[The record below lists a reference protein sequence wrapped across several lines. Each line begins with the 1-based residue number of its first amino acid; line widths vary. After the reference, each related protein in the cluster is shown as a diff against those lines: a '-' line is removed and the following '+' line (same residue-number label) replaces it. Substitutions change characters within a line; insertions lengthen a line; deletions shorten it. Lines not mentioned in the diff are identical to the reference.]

1 MLKKHS
7 QFFVSLLLITDLLV
21 IAVSWIFSY
30 GLRFHSGLFVLDTAR
45 PSLELYVLLLVPI
58 MLIWGLSLK
67 AFDLYRPRRIASR
80 LDEIVDI
87 TKACALAVLTLIA
100 ATYLLRRYEVSRLV
114 FVIFGVT
121 NIAALSIERSLFR
134 AALRHLRATGYNLR
148 YAVVVG
154 TGDPATQFLKR
165 IEMHPEMGLK
175 VVGVLSSGA
184 EPHPPQVCGVEVL
197 GSYEIIKDV
206 IRQKGIDHVIIA
218 LEWEEHGKLLAVTK
232 AIDDEAVDIKFV
244 PDLLA
249 FVTLRGGVDE
259 IDGLPIISLQST
271 PLYGWNIVIKRAFDI
286 AMSLLAIAL
295 SAPLML
301 GIAVLI
307 KLTSPGPIFYRQTRM
322 GIGGKPFRMLKFRS
336 MRVDADAKN
345 GPVRTKS
352 GDPRRTRFGV
362 ILRRMSLDELP
373 QLFNVLSGDM
383 SLVGPRPE
391 VIAWIEQENLR
402 RRIPRYMLRHKM
414 KAGITGWAQING
426 WRGDTDLTKRVE
438 YDLYYIENWSLAL
451 DIKIMWLTIWKGL
464 VSKNAY

>member
-1 MLKKHS
+1 M
-7 QFFVSLLLITDLLV
+7 
-21 IAVSWIFSY
+21 
-30 GLRFHSGLFVLDTAR
+30 
-45 PSLELYVLLLVPI
+45 
-58 MLIWGLSLK
+58 
-67 AFDLYRPRRIASR
+67 
-80 LDEIVDI
+80 
-87 TKACALAVLTLIA
+87 LIA
-100 ATYLLRRYEVSRLV
+100 ATYLLLRYQVSRLV

-121 NIAALSIERSLFR
+121 TIAALSIERSLFR

-259 IDGLPIISLQST
+259 SDGLPIISLQST

-307 KLTSPGPIFYRQTRM
+307 KLTSPGPIFYRQRIESA
-322 GIGGKPFRMLKFRS
+322 GSRSDAQVPLDAGGRGRQEWPGARS
-336 MRVDADAKN
+336 RRSAADAIYHSPSDEPRQAS
-345 GPVRTKS
+345 PVVQCPQWRHE
-352 GDPRRTRFGV
+352 PRRPA
-362 ILRRMSLDELP
+362 S
-373 QLFNVLSGDM
+373 
-383 SLVGPRPE
+383 
-391 VIAWIEQENLR
+391 AWIGR
-402 RRIPRYMLRHKM
+402 RTCAAGFLATCRHKM
-414 KAGITGWAQING
+414 KAGITDGRSQ
-426 WRGDTDLTKRVE
+426 RLEGDTDLTKRVE